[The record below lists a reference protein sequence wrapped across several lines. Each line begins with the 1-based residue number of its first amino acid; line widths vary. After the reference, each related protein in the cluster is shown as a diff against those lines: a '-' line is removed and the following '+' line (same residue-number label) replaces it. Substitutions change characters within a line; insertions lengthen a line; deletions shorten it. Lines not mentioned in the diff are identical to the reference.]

1 MDTDLGNQPASVEC
15 PHCGAAIEVVVNQVV
30 AEETVVCPN
39 CQAEVQL
46 KDKRGAVSR
55 AESEAAQALEKLQQ
69 AVEDSGTTA

>member
-1 MDTDLGNQPASVEC
+1 
-15 PHCGAAIEVVVNQVV
+15 
-30 AEETVVCPN
+30 
-39 CQAEVQL
+39 VQL